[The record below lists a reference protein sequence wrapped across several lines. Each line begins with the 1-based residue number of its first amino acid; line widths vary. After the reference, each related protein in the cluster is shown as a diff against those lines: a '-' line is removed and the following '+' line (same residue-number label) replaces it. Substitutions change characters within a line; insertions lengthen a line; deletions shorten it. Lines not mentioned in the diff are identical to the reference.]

1 MFQASFESWV
11 DWRRTG
17 YPMLTPA
24 TTNRT
29 NGVIPRKLSLP
40 QTEINLNADKVKE
53 GPGIPVP
60 FETLKGKVWWDQ

>member
-1 MFQASFESWV
+1 VGNDVSGFFESWV

-53 GPGIPVP
+53 GPGIQ
-60 FETLKGKVWWDQ
+60 FLSRHQR